1 MGASCCV
8 PVCKGLMTRLYNDF
22 FYDSTTDDC
31 QGPGPDRG
39 PDHGPDT
46 AIQTQL
52 GGPGV
57 WPGLAPGSWVQGQG
71 SHEVESIKDERLLHG
86 PL

>member
-1 MGASCCV
+1 
-8 PVCKGLMTRLYNDF
+8 MTRLYNDF
-22 FYDSTTDDC
+22 FDDC